1 MKFTLAF
8 TVLCIVC
15 INALHIDTAV
25 AEDNQ
30 ILNLDNDV
38 FEDDNQNINLE
49 NDVFEDDNQILNL
62 DNAVEENAVISNS
75 LIEVYGNIIVYLLFT
90 LLL

>member
-38 FEDDNQNINLE
+38 FEDDNQILTLD
-49 NDVFEDDNQILNL
+49 NDVEEDDNQIMIL
-62 DNAVEENAVISNS
+62 DNAEEENDDQISNS
-75 LIEVYGNIIVYLLFT
+75 SIEVNGY
-90 LLL
+90 

>member
-30 ILNLDNDV
+30 ILNLDK
-38 FEDDNQNINLE
+38 
-49 NDVFEDDNQILNL
+49 DVFEDDNQILTLDNDVEEDDNQIMIL
-62 DNAVEENAVISNS
+62 DNAEEENDDQISNS
-75 LIEVYGNIIVYLLFT
+75 SIEVNGY
-90 LLL
+90 